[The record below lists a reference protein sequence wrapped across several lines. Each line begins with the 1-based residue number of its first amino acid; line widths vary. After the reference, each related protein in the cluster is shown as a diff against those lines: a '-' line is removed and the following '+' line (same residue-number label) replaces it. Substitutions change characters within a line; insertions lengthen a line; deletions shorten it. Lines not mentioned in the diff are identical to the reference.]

1 MDMQPA
7 QARELALTAPRNLM
21 RQEPAR
27 DEQRCEPRIGCGGQ
41 SATLFIRG
49 RAYSGAAINISPH
62 GAMIEAQARPALDE
76 HVVVAFEGCT
86 SIHASVR
93 WVKDGRIGLHFG
105 REMLL
110 A

>member
-1 MDMQPA
+1 
-7 QARELALTAPRNLM
+7 
-21 RQEPAR
+21 
-27 DEQRCEPRIGCGGQ
+27 
-41 SATLFIRG
+41 
-49 RAYSGAAINISPH
+49 
-62 GAMIEAQARPALDE
+62 MIEAQARPALDE